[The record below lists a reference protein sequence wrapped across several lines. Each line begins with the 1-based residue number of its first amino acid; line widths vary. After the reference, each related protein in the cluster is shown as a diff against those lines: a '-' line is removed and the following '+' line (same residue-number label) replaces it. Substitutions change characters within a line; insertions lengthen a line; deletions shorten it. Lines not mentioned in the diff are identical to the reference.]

1 MIPLALMLLLHLIA
15 GSTICLLWKFCYCYI
30 WIILKRPFEF
40 GLRLN
45 AIEFEYISVRIIS
58 AFIQCL
64 LFIFFQCF
72 LISDPFSLPRFI
84 KRILYNQALFKV
96 IYAIVSIQKQMH
108 TYFQCRKKKK
118 NVPLNAPIS
127 NQTQNYHYMLLLCR
141 IVHFRLICNNNILW
155 SLYKSFPI
163 VISSETVDEHRHFH
177 FVNGVWLGTVLA
189 RFIFLHISTKW

>member
-30 WIILKRPFEF
+30 LDHFEKTIRIRSASECYWVWIHIRSYHFRIHSMF
-40 GLRLN
+40 
-45 AIEFEYISVRIIS
+45 IVYISSVFSYSWPI
-58 AFIQCL
+58 L
-64 LFIFFQCF
+64 LAQ
-72 LISDPFSLPRFI
+72 SRFI

-96 IYAIVSIQKQMH
+96 IYAVGSIQKQMH
-108 TYFQCRKKKK
+108 THFQKKK

-189 RFIFLHISTKW
+189 RFIVLHITIKW